1 MRFENKVHEA
11 LVDLG
16 IQDFFLRGEPTTEQE
31 FLQMFTKVTG
41 EDAIGTAI
49 ESHDPT
55 LFDVTWAEIVERMA
69 VVEARWQAQA
79 YARKREAEYPTWN
92 EVNEAMAEK
101 LEGRGE
107 KWEAV
112 SQKRQAVRAKY
123 PKG

>member
-1 MRFENKVHEA
+1 MRHEA
-11 LVDLG
+11 IYNTHPTVVTIDDGAGCFDKDGNSVSVD
-16 IQDFFLRGEPTTEQE
+16 E
-31 FLQMFTKVTG
+31 TKV
-41 EDAIGTAI
+41 
-49 ESHDPT
+49 S
-55 LFDVTWAEIVERMA
+55 AEIA
-69 VVEARWQAQA
+69 KLQAEYDAQE

>member
-1 MRFENKVHEA
+1 MNVASGLIHLGFESGKDF
-11 LVDLG
+11 LCVDKSDGKGPYLAEWYSDKP
-16 IQDFFLRGEPTTEQE
+16 QPSE
-31 FLQMFTKVTG
+31 
-41 EDAIGTAI
+41 
-49 ESHDPT
+49 
-55 LFDVTWAEIVERMA
+55 AEIATA
-69 VVEARWQAQA
+69 VKAYEDQWNAQA

>member
-1 MRFENKVHEA
+1 MNVA
-11 LVDLG
+11 SGLIYLG
-16 IQDFFLRGEPTTEQE
+16 FDPETDFLCKDNADGKGPYIAEGLSDQPQPSEKQIATAV
-31 FLQMFTKVTG
+31 KAY
-41 EDAIGTAI
+41 EDQ
-49 ESHDPT
+49 
-55 LFDVTWAEIVERMA
+55 WN
-69 VVEARWQAQA
+69 AQA

>member
-1 MRFENKVHEA
+1 MNVASGLIHLGFESGKDFLCVDKSDGKGPYLAEWYSDKPQPSEKQIADAVTAYEA
-11 LVDLG
+11 QWDA
-16 IQDFFLRGEPTTEQE
+16 QE
-31 FLQMFTKVTG
+31 
-41 EDAIGTAI
+41 
-49 ESHDPT
+49 
-55 LFDVTWAEIVERMA
+55 
-69 VVEARWQAQA
+69 

>member
-1 MRFENKVHEA
+1 MNQIEFYGRAIYALAPENEYHCTGG
-11 LVDLG
+11 DT
-16 IQDFFLRGEPTTEQE
+16 IGELYDSMLWINKSISKPTKAQV
-31 FLQMFTKVTG
+31 K
-41 EDAIGTAI
+41 AKC
-49 ESHDPT
+49 
-55 LFDVTWAEIVERMA
+55 AELLKEY
-69 VVEARWQAQA
+69 EAQA

-107 KWEAV
+107 KWEAI

>member
-1 MRFENKVHEA
+1 MNIASGLIH
-11 LVDLG
+11 LG
-16 IQDFFLRGEPTTEQE
+16 FDAEKDFNCQD
-31 FLQMFTKVTG
+31 
-41 EDAIGTAI
+41 DADGKGPYIAAWYSDKPQPSEKQIATAI
-49 ESHDPT
+49 KAYE
-55 LFDVTWAEIVERMA
+55 AE
-69 VVEARWQAQA
+69 WNAQE

>member
-1 MRFENKVHEA
+1 MREIATGLIQLGFEVET
-11 LVDLG
+11 
-16 IQDFFLRGEPTTEQE
+16 DFRC
-31 FLQMFTKVTG
+31 
-41 EDAIGTAI
+41 EDQSDGKGPYIAAWY
-49 ESHDPT
+49 SDKPQPS
-55 LFDVTWAEIVERMA
+55 DAEIDQAIKACEDQ
-69 VVEARWQAQA
+69 WNAQA

-107 KWEAV
+107 KWEAI